1 MIFETHAHYDDEV
14 FNEDRGQLLAGL
26 PEKGIGRVIN
36 VGASIE
42 TTRTTLALAE
52 AYDYIYAAVGVHP
65 SDIDGL
71 NEETYSWLKAQ
82 TAHPKTVAVGEIGL
96 DYYWD
101 KEPEVQAAQREWF
114 VRQLTLAGETDLP
127 VIIHSRDAAEDTMR
141 ILKETGRFR
150 EHPGVIHCY
159 SYSPEQAKEYV
170 KMGYCI
176 GVGGVVTFKNAK
188 KLRQTVEQISLEHI
202 LLETAR
208 IWRPSRTGEPATI
221 PPTSLMWLPGWRRSK
236 ASLCRRWSRRP
247 GKMPA
252 VYSASGRCLPESA
265 EAGIFRGVCPIALRD

>member
-14 FNEDRGQLLAGL
+14 FNEDREQLLAGL

-36 VGASIE
+36 VGASIDA
-42 TTRTTLALAE
+42 TRTTLALAE

-101 KEPEVQAAQREWF
+101 KEPEVQAAQREW
-114 VRQLTLAGETDLP
+114 
-127 VIIHSRDAAEDTMR
+127 

-202 LLETAR
+202 LLETDCPYMAPEPHRGTRNDSSNLSYVAAR
-208 IWRPSRTGEPATI
+208 IAEIKGVSVQEVEQTTWENA
-221 PPTSLMWLPGWRRSK
+221 
-236 ASLCRRWSRRP
+236 CR
-247 GKMPA
+247 
-252 VYSASGRCLPESA
+252 V
-265 EAGIFRGVCPIALRD
+265 FGVR

>member
-14 FNEDRGQLLAGL
+14 FNEDREQLLAGL

-150 EHPGVIHCY
+150 EHPGVI
-159 SYSPEQAKEYV
+159 
-170 KMGYCI
+170 YCI

-202 LLETAR
+202 LLETDCPYMAPEPHRGTRNDSSNLSYVAAR
-208 IWRPSRTGEPATI
+208 IAEIKGVSVQEVEQTTWENA
-221 PPTSLMWLPGWRRSK
+221 
-236 ASLCRRWSRRP
+236 CR
-247 GKMPA
+247 
-252 VYSASGRCLPESA
+252 V
-265 EAGIFRGVCPIALRD
+265 FGVR